1 MAIRGR
7 AQQLGGAG
15 CYMVSKATPT
25 QRLWAS
31 IEDVFSAILS
41 HPFIRGLTTGELN
54 LEAFK
59 YYVIQDSIYLRDF
72 SRALSR
78 LASRSRSEDLIMMFS
93 EHAKTAIEVEKSL
106 HRSFLAEWGLG
117 EEDIARIPPSP
128 VNYAYTSHL
137 LRAAGEESYEEAIA
151 AVLPCYWIY
160 LEVGKHLEKN
170 GSPNPLYRRWIDT
183 YSSAAYENIV
193 GLVLRAAD
201 RILSR
206 ADDEVWGSIRRS
218 FRISSIYEYL
228 FWDSA
233 YRLEGWGF
241 EL

>member
-1 MAIRGR
+1 MSS
-7 AQQLGGAG
+7 Q
-15 CYMVSKATPT
+15 ATPT

-31 IEDVFSAILS
+31 IEDIFSAILS
-41 HPFIRGLTTGELN
+41 HPFIRGLTTGELS

-59 YYVIQDSIYLRDF
+59 HYVIQDYIYLRDF

-78 LASRSRSEDLIMMFS
+78 LASRSRNEDLIMMFAD
-93 EHAKTAIEVEKSL
+93 HAKTAIEVEKSL
-106 HRSFLAEWGLG
+106 HRSFLAEWGLS
-117 EEDIARIPPSP
+117 EEDVAKTPPSP

-137 LRAAGEESYEEAIA
+137 LRAVGEESYEEAIA

-160 LEVGKHLEKN
+160 LEVGKHLERR

-183 YSSAAYENIV
+183 YSSATYENIV
-193 GLVLRAAD
+193 KMVLRAAD
-201 RILSR
+201 KILSR
-206 ADDEVWGSIRRS
+206 AGEDVWGDIVRS

-233 YRLEGWGF
+233 YRLEGWPF
-241 EL
+241 KL